1 MERTVE
7 LDFHE
12 TELLI
17 EALFELQA
25 DMKSRVKSS
34 TNIIHTAE
42 WSNKFYRARSIR
54 RRLEDLNSDA
64 TYTLKTE
71 IVA

>member
-25 DMKSRVKSS
+25 DLKSRAKSS
-34 TNIIHTAE
+34 TNIFLTAE
-42 WSNKFYRARSIR
+42 WANKFYRARSIR

-64 TYTLKTE
+64 TYTLNTE
-71 IVA
+71 IIA